1 MNDISIR
8 AKYVGDESTLRGRTG
23 WAHRGTP
30 TPACN
35 SQPARIS
42 GASPRSSA
50 MPRCRSPLSVAVTCC
65 RIAIRC
71 QAARLSA
78 FVSTG
83 AALAA
88 NPKVWREVQPLRVRL
103 NPRHTTDILPIMR
116 VMLFLL
122 LMATTFGA
130 LACERATDPFE
141 AYLKVAEVEM
151 EREQYEKAEDA
162 LLNAIDLPRL
172 EDPQRTHAL
181 VTLLRRLGNGYRLT
195 RKDPQRALLNFQ
207 RAFSIASMT
216 PQPHWGL
223 ASMLLEIGQAYAD
236 LGNYPKAEA
245 SMREALSRQEP
256 APKDVEGVRVILGN
270 LAEVCDKEARYDEAE
285 QLYMREIGIMEAN
298 VKQNGLYKVWIAY
311 PLASLAE
318 MYRKQGRSDD
328 ADRYFSRSLAVM
340 AEEKLDNAAVL
351 ATMEN
356 YARLLKQTGKVQE
369 GERLEREAEDRRA
382 RQDTTVR

>member
-1 MNDISIR
+1 
-8 AKYVGDESTLRGRTG
+8 
-23 WAHRGTP
+23 
-30 TPACN
+30 
-35 SQPARIS
+35 
-42 GASPRSSA
+42 
-50 MPRCRSPLSVAVTCC
+50 
-65 RIAIRC
+65 
-71 QAARLSA
+71 
-78 FVSTG
+78 
-83 AALAA
+83 
-88 NPKVWREVQPLRVRL
+88 
-103 NPRHTTDILPIMR
+103 MR
-116 VMLFLL
+116 VMLSLL
-122 LMATTFGA
+122 LVATTFGA

-141 AYLKVAEVEM
+141 AYLKVAEIEI

-162 LLNAIDLPRL
+162 LLNAIELPRL
-172 EDPQRTHAL
+172 EVPQRTHAL

-195 RKDPQRALLNFQ
+195 RKNPQRALLNFQ

-245 SMREALSRQEP
+245 AMREALSRQEP

-298 VKQNGLYKVWIAY
+298 VKQNGLYKKWIAY

-340 AEEKLDNAAVL
+340 AEEKLDNPAVFS
-351 ATMEN
+351 TMEN
-356 YARLLKQTGKVQE
+356 YARLLKQTGRVPE

-382 RQDTTVR
+382 RQGTTVR